1 MTAETNLFSGANIR
15 RFLPQT
21 KSGRGREWRFPYPAS
36 FFLLLLA
43 LGSHAPALPLAAWPC
58 LFLALSSRLL
68 PRRAW
73 AAGLRLL
80 FLAGVVLAFGFS
92 HGWL

>member
-1 MTAETNLFSGANIR
+1 MNTKDKGQKMVAR
-15 RFLPQT
+15 RFA
-21 KSGRGREWRFPYPAS
+21 FPALRCPSAAS
-36 FFLLLLA
+36 LALLLLA
-43 LGSHAPALPLAAWPC
+43 LASHAPALPLAAWPC